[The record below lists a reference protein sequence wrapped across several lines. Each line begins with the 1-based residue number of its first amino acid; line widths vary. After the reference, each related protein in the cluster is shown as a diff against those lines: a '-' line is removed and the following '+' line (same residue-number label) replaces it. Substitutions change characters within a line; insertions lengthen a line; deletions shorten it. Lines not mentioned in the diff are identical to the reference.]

1 MPVDS
6 NNAHLSILLV
16 DDDDVLRDACR
27 RLLEA
32 DQLEVEATADP
43 SHALQLAEQKLY
55 PLALVDFRMPGMTGI
70 EFIQQMRI
78 KSPHTRVILM
88 TGYATIEMA
97 VEAIKMGARDYIAK
111 PFEPDSLLQM
121 IHRIAAEIPMSI
133 FDDQDDLEFNFNG
146 RPICIIGKSP
156 AMKSVF
162 ALVKKAAPTET
173 TVLLQGESGT
183 GKELVAKAIHAF
195 SARADHP
202 FIAMDCGTLV
212 ESLIESELFGHIKG
226 SFTGATATKHGA
238 FELAEGGTFFFDEI
252 GNISLNVQA
261 KFLRAIQEKEIRRVG
276 ATQSVKID
284 VRLVAATNL
293 DLAQAV
299 RQGQFRDDL
308 YYRLS
313 VIPIVLPA
321 LRERK
326 EDIPLLVNNFLQKYN
341 LRRHRPALVAVS
353 PQVEEALL
361 QYDWPGNIR
370 ELENVLER
378 AAVVEETDCIQWHS
392 LPLHLQQNKSI
403 SDTIDHTPSMTLEEM
418 EKQHIDRVLQE
429 QQHNISQTAK
439 VLGVDR
445 KTLYQKIKKYNL
457 E

>member
-1 MPVDS
+1 MPTDP
-6 NNAHLSILLV
+6 NNFHFPILLI

-32 DQLEVEATADP
+32 DQLDVQAFADP
-43 SHALQLAEQKLY
+43 LQALQAAGQRLF

-70 EFIQQMRI
+70 EFIQKIRVV
-78 KSPHTRVILM
+78 SPLTRVILM

-111 PFEPDSLLQM
+111 PFEPESLLQM
-121 IHRIAAEIPMSI
+121 IHRIAAEIPVSC
-133 FDDQDDLEFNFNG
+133 FTDQDDLEFNFNG
-146 RPICIIGKSP
+146 RPVRIIGKSP

-162 ALVKKAAPTET
+162 ELLKKAAPTDS

-183 GKELVAKAIHAF
+183 GKELVAKAIHVF
-195 SARADHP
+195 SARAERP

-313 VIPIVLPA
+313 VIPIVLPP

-341 LRRHRPALVAVS
+341 LRRHKPALLAVS

-361 QYDWPGNIR
+361 QYHWPGNIR

-392 LPLHLQQNKSI
+392 LPLHLQQNKSMV
-403 SDTIDHTPSMTLEEM
+403 SDEDDNESRTLDEM
-418 EKQHIDRVLQE
+418 EKRHIERVLRE
-429 QQHNISQTAK
+429 QQHNISQSAK

-445 KTLYQKIKKYNL
+445 KTLYQKIKKFGL